1 MNIIHNFNSFN
12 STEEF
17 YAGDRI
23 ELVYTEDPYTE
34 LLPGDQGTVR
44 GVDDIGNILIQWDNG
59 STLSMIPGIDE
70 IKKIE

>member
-1 MNIIHNFNSFN
+1 MENIVDYESFD
-12 STEEF
+12 SMEEF
-17 YAGDRI
+17 NIGDRI

-59 STLSMIPGIDE
+59 STLSMIPGIDK